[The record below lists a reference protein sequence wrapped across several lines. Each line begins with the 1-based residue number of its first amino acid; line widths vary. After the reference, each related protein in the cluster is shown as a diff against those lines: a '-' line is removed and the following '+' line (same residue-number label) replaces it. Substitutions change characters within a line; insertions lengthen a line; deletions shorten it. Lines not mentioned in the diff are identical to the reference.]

1 MKRTA
6 WFSRRVVDPANS
18 VAWFSMDALWLVQL
32 AWPAYV
38 ATGLTLVTGA
48 ALVFLNR
55 RRAER
60 LDDDLA
66 LNAWM
71 WMNALWVISDLGKMP
86 ALHYAAMAAAVIGA
100 VLLANAIRPSKRSRG
115 RIRRLKKMRLGR
127 R

>member
-1 MKRTA
+1 MKRAA

-18 VAWFSMDALWLVQL
+18 VAWFAMDALWLAQL

-38 ATGLTLVTGA
+38 ATGLTLLTGA
-48 ALVFLNR
+48 ALLFLNR

-71 WMNALWVISDLGKMP
+71 WMNGLWVISDLGKLP
-86 ALHYAAMAAAVIGA
+86 ALRYAAMAAAVIGA
-100 VLLANAIRPSKRSRG
+100 TLLLNAIRPSKRSRG
-115 RIRRLKKMRLGR
+115 RIRRLKKLRMAR